1 LIGTRES
8 TKSWRSQLA
17 STMVVSY
24 VLSSTSIINLLILY
38 SRNTSIKERHF
49 QESIAE
55 SKDPVSFDELCI
67 ALLKEYLNL
76 IVCCAQHT
84 AYAEKIPGA

>member
-17 STMVVSY
+17 STIVVSY
-24 VLSSTSIINLLILY
+24 VLSSTFINNLLILY
-38 SRNTSIKERHF
+38 SRKTSIKERHF

-55 SKDPVSFDELCI
+55 SKDLVSFDELRI

-76 IVCCAQHT
+76 IVCCAHHT